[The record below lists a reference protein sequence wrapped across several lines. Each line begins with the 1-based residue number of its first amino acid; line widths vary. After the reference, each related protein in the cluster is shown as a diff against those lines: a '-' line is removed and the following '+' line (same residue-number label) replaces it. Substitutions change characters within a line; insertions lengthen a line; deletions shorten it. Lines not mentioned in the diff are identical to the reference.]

1 MKWIRGFLIGMLV
14 LLIASGSWAAG
25 TIVVANDKKTT
36 DQTGGIREI
45 SYTVAFGADA
55 SSPANVALDSILKSN
70 GIAAASLGG
79 WWLLRVEVHF
89 GATGP
94 TDNTDMY
101 LYKATGSNKTDLLG
115 SNGENTIDNATNT
128 SFYPATVSQP
138 LLGDEILSF
147 ANNAVNDATFT
158 LILTLYK

>member
-1 MKWIRGFLIGMLV
+1 MKWIRGFLTAAL
-14 LLIASGSWAAG
+14 LLIFATGAWAAG

-45 SYTVAFGADA
+45 SYTVTFGTDA
-55 SSPANVALDSILKSN
+55 SSPANVALDSILRSN
-70 GIAAASLGG
+70 GITEMSLGG
-79 WWLLRVEVHF
+79 WWLLRVEVYY
-89 GATGP
+89 GSTGP

-101 LYKATGSNKTDLLG
+101 LYKGTGANKADILG
-115 SNGENTIDNATNT
+115 SNGENAIDNATNT
-128 SFYPATVSQP
+128 AFYPATVSQP